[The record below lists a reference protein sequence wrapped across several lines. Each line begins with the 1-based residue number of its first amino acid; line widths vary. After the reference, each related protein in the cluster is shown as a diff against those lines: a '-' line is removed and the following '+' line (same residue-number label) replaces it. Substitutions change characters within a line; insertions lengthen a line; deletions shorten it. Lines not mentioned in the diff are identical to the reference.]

1 MLTDPLCMKK
11 VGIIGG
17 GIAGLSI
24 AEAIHEFAPS
34 AHPVVFE
41 SSEHPGGKIQTF
53 VKDGFVIETGPHG
66 FLDKESRVD
75 DLIERL
81 GLKDQVV
88 VANENANNRYLVRH
102 GALKKLPLKPQAF
115 LFSSIL
121 PLAQRLRVLMEPW
134 VAANPGA
141 KEESVYDFAA
151 RRLGQ
156 GVADVLIDAFVTGI
170 FAGDPKK
177 LSVQAAFPM
186 LQTMEKDYGSLIKAQ
201 KDMKARAAA
210 KPRLLSFKNG
220 LGTLTQ
226 ALANKVEVRCGQEVQ
241 QIKKKENRYVLRT
254 KNSSEDFDVIVL
266 ATPAHV
272 SAKLTQTLRR
282 KYAEQLASIPFVPV
296 SVAVQCFH
304 ARDVQRELDG
314 FGFLVPHLENRPVLG
329 SIWASTVFTD
339 HAPDGTVMFR
349 TLVGGRRLPEN
360 AEGPDEDILQ
370 RVRSQLEHFC
380 GLRTDAEAIVQEVI
394 RWPKGI
400 PQYEIGHADRVA
412 AVDHFERDF
421 PGLFFAGNS
430 YRGVSMIQC
439 ISESVDVAN
448 KIQSFLTA
456 K

>member
-1 MLTDPLCMKK
+1 MKK
-11 VGIIGG
+11 IGIIGG

-24 AEAIHEFAPS
+24 AEAVHEFAPS

-66 FLDKESRVD
+66 FLDKESRVEE
-75 DLIERL
+75 LIERL

-241 QIKKKENRYVLRT
+241 QIKKKENHY
-254 KNSSEDFDVIVL
+254 
-266 ATPAHV
+266 
-272 SAKLTQTLRR
+272 
-282 KYAEQLASIPFVPV
+282 
-296 SVAVQCFH
+296 
-304 ARDVQRELDG
+304 
-314 FGFLVPHLENRPVLG
+314 
-329 SIWASTVFTD
+329 
-339 HAPDGTVMFR
+339 
-349 TLVGGRRLPEN
+349 
-360 AEGPDEDILQ
+360 
-370 RVRSQLEHFC
+370 
-380 GLRTDAEAIVQEVI
+380 
-394 RWPKGI
+394 
-400 PQYEIGHADRVA
+400 
-412 AVDHFERDF
+412 
-421 PGLFFAGNS
+421 
-430 YRGVSMIQC
+430 
-439 ISESVDVAN
+439 
-448 KIQSFLTA
+448 
-456 K
+456 